1 MGVEKLKKVLAA
13 VLHLANKIDLVT
25 ADGFQ
30 PLSDL
35 VALLP
40 NLVDGVMLIKDGKE
54 AWLEFQ
60 DLDDEERVELDAFI
74 QAEFD
79 IADEKLEEVIESAL
93 DAIVAVADVI
103 DKVKDALAK

>member
-1 MGVEKLKKVLAA
+1 MGTESLKKVLAA
-13 VLHLANKIDLVT
+13 VLHLANKIDAVT
-25 ADGFQ
+25 QDGFQ

-40 NLVDGVMLIKDGKE
+40 NLVDGVVLIKEGKE

-60 DLDDEERVELDAFI
+60 DLDDEERADVDAFI